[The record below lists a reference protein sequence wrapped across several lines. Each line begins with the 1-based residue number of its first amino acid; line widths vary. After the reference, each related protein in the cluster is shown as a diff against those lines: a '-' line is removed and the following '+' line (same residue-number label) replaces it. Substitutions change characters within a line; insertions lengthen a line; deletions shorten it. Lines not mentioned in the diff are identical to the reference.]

1 MEPLGRVI
9 TVALALAAAFA
20 AAAWVAGAIWAHY
33 DIGRRTQDLY
43 IRMFATLMVLL
54 LGPIGA
60 VLYLI
65 LRPRETLDEAYLR
78 ALQEE
83 VLLQEMQPAPAAEAA
98 ASLLAINGRAP
109 TIGRGA
115 FVAPGAKLIGDV
127 RLGDG
132 ASVWYN
138 TVIRADIAPV
148 IIGAGTNIQDGCVLH
163 VDPGGPLR
171 IGANVTVGHMAVL
184 HACTI
189 EDECLIGIQ
198 STVLSGAHVARHS
211 IVGGSRARAG
221 DEGISRGVAAHWR
234 AGATGA
240 PGHRA
245 GSPTPDHR
253 AGGRIPRTGGRR
265 ARRRPQHRGG
275 LTRRMPAAPDDPRP
289 GYSVRIRDMAAGSR
303 PRERLDQEGPAA
315 LSDAELLAI
324 ILRVGSARGSAV
336 ELGQSLLAA
345 MGGLAALA
353 DASVAELCAHHGI
366 GRAKAVQIKAALEL
380 ARRLQREPAEARPE
394 IRSPDDAARILAP
407 RIAALP
413 RETLQVVLLDGRHRV
428 MGVSQIAEGR
438 VNTVGARMAEVFSRR
453 RAPGLPGRDPGAQP
467 SVGRPGAFRG
477 RHQSSRARPPKPA
490 RSSASRCSTI
500 W

>member
-83 VLLQEMQPAPAAEAA
+83 VLLQEMQPPPAAEAA

-109 TIGRGA
+109 IIGRGA

-148 IIGAGTNIQDGCVLH
+148 VIGAGTNIQDGCVLH

-211 IVGGSRARAG
+211 IVG
-221 DEGISRGVAAHWR
+221 AAALVPENR
-234 AGATGA
+234 EF
-240 PGHRA
+240 
-245 GSPTPDHR
+245 
-253 AGGRIPRTGGRR
+253 
-265 ARRRPQHRGG
+265 
-275 LTRRMPAAPDDPRP
+275 PAASLLIGVPARP
-289 GYSVRIRDMAAGSR
+289 VREVTAQEVQHLIIERAAEYRALAADERAAGHNT
-303 PRERLDQEGPAA
+303 AA
-315 LSDAELLAI
+315 
-324 ILRVGSARGSAV
+324 G
-336 ELGQSLLAA
+336 
-345 MGGLAALA
+345 
-353 DASVAELCAHHGI
+353 
-366 GRAKAVQIKAALEL
+366 
-380 ARRLQREPAEARPE
+380 
-394 IRSPDDAARILAP
+394 
-407 RIAALP
+407 
-413 RETLQVVLLDGRHRV
+413 
-428 MGVSQIAEGR
+428 
-438 VNTVGARMAEVFSRR
+438 
-453 RAPGLPGRDPGAQP
+453 
-467 SVGRPGAFRG
+467 
-477 RHQSSRARPPKPA
+477 
-490 RSSASRCSTI
+490 
-500 W
+500 